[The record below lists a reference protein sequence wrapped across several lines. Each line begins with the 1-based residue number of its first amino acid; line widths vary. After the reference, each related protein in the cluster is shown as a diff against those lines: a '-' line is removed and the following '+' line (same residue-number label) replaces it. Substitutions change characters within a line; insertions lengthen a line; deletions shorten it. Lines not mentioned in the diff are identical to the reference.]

1 MNPQVSIVTPVYK
14 VESYIAEC
22 VQSVINQDYDN
33 IEFILVD
40 DCGGD
45 NSIHIAEEL
54 LAGSTKSGFS
64 YKILR
69 HEYNRG
75 VSAARN
81 TAMHAA
87 TGDYIFCLDSDDR
100 LMAECISKLAK
111 KAVNDDADIV
121 MCGHQSE
128 AEALNRGGFMNAPIS
143 IIEGRN
149 SILNALCDQ
158 WFNVAPWCKLLKRS
172 FILQN
177 KLFFLEGIINE
188 DNLWTFQL
196 CLAAHK
202 ISFLKEDLYFYRY
215 NKSSIMSD
223 SKQLVILNS
232 NKIILQNF
240 LNEIIHTMLIKY
252 GRTDDLQ
259 KFVRELGK
267 YKYCSEY
274 FSFWK
279 SEVATYYRMWNI
291 AFLLPSFLRIFYIK
305 AIVCAQEKVTS

>member
-149 SILNALCDQ
+149 SIL
-158 WFNVAPWCKLLKRS
+158 P
-172 FILQN
+172 
-177 KLFFLEGIINE
+177 
-188 DNLWTFQL
+188 
-196 CLAAHK
+196 
-202 ISFLKEDLYFYRY
+202 
-215 NKSSIMSD
+215 
-223 SKQLVILNS
+223 
-232 NKIILQNF
+232 
-240 LNEIIHTMLIKY
+240 
-252 GRTDDLQ
+252 
-259 KFVRELGK
+259 
-267 YKYCSEY
+267 
-274 FSFWK
+274 
-279 SEVATYYRMWNI
+279 
-291 AFLLPSFLRIFYIK
+291 
-305 AIVCAQEKVTS
+305 